1 MLDPPRRHNADA
13 QAMQRARESSGEKL
27 RGVAT
32 ASLQATAWCWS
43 PGNMASLWKNR
54 IVSKDLYD
62 FHGLVTY
69 MDLYVSFFL
78 WDLPKTVTFVIFV
91 IDFSEH

>member
-13 QAMQRARESSGEKL
+13 QAMQRPAGESSGEKL

-43 PGNMASLWKNR
+43 PGKMASLWKNR

-62 FHGLVTY
+62 FDGLVTY

-78 WDLPKTVTFVIFV
+78 
-91 IDFSEH
+91 